1 MNQDIFDPLFQLQDH
16 RLAKLGNPLIEID
29 KIVKWSD
36 FKELLDLVHEKKRK
50 SNAGA
55 KTKDVLM
62 IFKGLIIQS
71 LYGLSDD
78 QLEFQ
83 IEDRRSFQ
91 TFLGL
96 SKHQRSP
103 DSKTFWTFRNSLSK
117 LDLSKRLFDKFSK
130 QINAAGFIARK
141 GQIVDASIIPAP
153 IQRNKRKENEEIK
166 AGDTPKDWS
175 VNKKSQKDTDARWT
189 RKHNK
194 NYFGYK
200 DHIQIDN
207 KHKVIRDYTTTD
219 ASVHDSQ
226 VFDDILDKTNTNK
239 CVWADSAYKSKE
251 QENTLLK
258 NGYKSRIQ
266 RKGKRGKPLSKL
278 EIKGNNT
285 RSKTRSR
292 VEHVFGSMTD
302 LRNKSVRCIG
312 IQRAKTEIGLMNLA
326 YNIRRMCFLCR
337 VNPF

>member
-1 MNQDIFDPLFQLQDH
+1 MSQDIFDPLFQLQDR

-29 KIVKWSD
+29 KIVKWAD
-36 FKELLDLVHEKKRK
+36 FKELLDLVHLKKRK

-55 KTKDVLM
+55 KPKDVLM
-62 IFKGLIIQS
+62 MFKGLVIQS
-71 LYGLSDD
+71 LYGLSDE

-117 LDLSKRLFDKFSK
+117 LDLSKRLFDEFSK

-258 NGYKSRIQ
+258 NSYKSRIQ

>member
-62 IFKGLIIQS
+62 MFKGLIIQS

-117 LDLSKRLFDKFSK
+117 LDLSKKLFDEFSK
-130 QINAAGFIARK
+130 QINQAGFIARK

-166 AGDTPKDWS
+166 AGDTPKDWGS
-175 VNKKSQKDTDARWT
+175 NKKAQKDIDARWT
-189 RKHNK
+189 SKHNK
-194 NYFGYK
+194 SYFGYK

-207 KHKVIRDYTTTD
+207 KYKVIRDYATTD

-239 CVWADSAYKSKE
+239 CVWADSAYKSKQ
-251 QENTLLK
+251 QEENLLE
-258 NGYKSRIQ
+258 NGYRSHIQ

-292 VEHVFGSMTD
+292 VEHIFGSMTD
-302 LRNKSVRCIG
+302 LRKKSVRCIG
-312 IQRAKTEIGLMNLA
+312 IQRAKTEIGLMNLV

-337 VNPF
+337 ENPF